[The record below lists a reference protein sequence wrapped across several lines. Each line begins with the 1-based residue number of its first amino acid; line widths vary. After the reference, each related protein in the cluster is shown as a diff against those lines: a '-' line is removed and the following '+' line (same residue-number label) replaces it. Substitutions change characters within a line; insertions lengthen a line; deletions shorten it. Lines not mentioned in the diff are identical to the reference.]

1 MVAHASTLLSLLS
14 IIIIVVHSTIA
25 PQEESSETK
34 YYRFIYNDGK
44 THTLSHN
51 CSSAIKE
58 EDGGY
63 SSYYSTILV
72 TNNNTTLIMVQ
83 DSPSNVTTP
92 LTTIIAPNKSNSND
106 DTNNLNTN
114 NNWPAI
120 QLSNGGIFQGQA
132 GIIIGSLGVLPWVL
146 QQQQQGEVV
155 DEDDIN
161 IQKNYDNDVNGGNAI
176 EMYNGQSSSVTGSIA
191 YFFHGM
197 TVIGGSGHRGGT
209 ALYVHGFGT
218 TAYIYGGIFQGGQQQ
233 DSFINSSSASISSCC
248 STGLSIQVMN
258 GATVHVHS
266 GIFIGD
272 IEIGDSATIIFYGCF
287 IYNISTSILS
297 GQFATNK
304 KNYEY
309 EEDEKRPFVEIKI
322 TVLNKNNGKVV
333 VLPVPE
339 QECDSETITSNPTN
353 QLNDSNS
360 SSSRGGKRWILQLLF
375 RFVVK
380 TLIFL
385 LNYI

>member
-1 MVAHASTLLSLLS
+1 MTHSGSSSSFPPAS
-14 IIIIVVHSTIA
+14 
-25 PQEESSETK
+25 
-34 YYRFIYNDGK
+34 
-44 THTLSHN
+44 
-51 CSSAIKE
+51 IKE

-63 SSYYSTILV
+63 SSDYYSTISV

-83 DSPSNVTTP
+83 DSPSTITTP

-132 GIIIGSLGVLPWVL
+132 GIIIGSLGVLPWMIQVH
-146 QQQQQGEVV
+146 QQQQGEVV

-197 TVIGGSGHRGGT
+197 TVIGGTGHRGGT

-272 IEIGDSATIIFYGCF
+272 IEIGDSATIKFYGCF

-297 GQFATNK
+297 GQFAATNI